1 MARSNILGRVP
12 TSYLGN
18 TAVTP
23 PNFHEYN
30 RVPNQNDSK
39 NFIIG
44 DLWLYWDNSFTPR
57 KPRLF
62 FLASL
67 AGTAQKTLIADW
79 REFDFGAGGADLER
93 ITGDISTGFG
103 TAQPVTGD
111 PNNGYNI
118 DMIGATDLQFD
129 GDPAT
134 YSFQVTNKVKLT
146 PYVVGPIAYQYRFTS
161 IQDAIDQAVL
171 DGANSNTQPA
181 VVFITPGIY
190 TEDLT
195 LADGVYL
202 VGHQTQNDRTA
213 SSAIIGTI
221 TATDTGVYGLY
232 SLSVDKITAGDLFN
246 LSGANVMFLLAQNCL
261 FRCSATAD
269 DVYASTAT
277 NITSNFT
284 NCRFVPVA
292 GKKVF
297 DITAGEHDFDSCSLG
312 DLSITPAASTLASVG
327 VFKAQYTFII
337 GSITA
342 SGTNTQ
348 NIGIIHCD
356 ISNSTLDLQ
365 DTTTAVN
372 VVQTRWSNDDQIAV
386 TIAAAS
392 SLRLDHCNIFCNAA
406 GGEWATGSGEISINS
421 VSIDGTAFDVD
432 GNLARVGGKTFINAI
447 DLNTTTNDASGQG
460 QIQVIGNRYF
470 HTAGTE
476 STYAG
481 YLAGNLT
488 NTGANNDAFGGS
500 AGALITTGERN
511 LFLGRAAGNNYTTET
526 DNVAIYSSGVAAS
539 SNQMWI
545 GGPYG
550 VGNYQTTDTY
560 VTGRVR
566 KPETNAF
573 DASSSS
579 FTNVM
584 GNGVVYVYQFDLEQ
598 FDQRGDYDHTTGV
611 FTCSKEGFYGFQ
623 AKISITQFPRA
634 VNTDLDCKFV
644 FTGTPSGVTT
654 SRIYSGYAN
663 QLSTGANS
671 FRISGFAMEYLTVGN
686 TVYIDCTIG
695 GGTQTIT
702 QGGSQF
708 AGWLVV

>member
-146 PYVVGPIAYQYRFTS
+146 PYVVGPIAYQYRFTA

-221 TATDTGVYGLY
+221 TATATGVYGLY
-232 SLSVDKITAGDLFN
+232 SLSVDKTTAGDLIN
-246 LSGANVMFLLAQNCL
+246 LSGANEMYLQAQNCL

-277 NITSNFT
+277 NIISNFT
-284 NCRFVPVA
+284 DCRFVPVA
-292 GKKVF
+292 SKKVF
-297 DITAGEHDFDSCSLG
+297 DIAAGEHAFDSCSLG
-312 DLSITPAASTLASVG
+312 DLAITPAASTLASVG
-327 VFKAQYTFII
+327 VFKASYTFII

-342 SGTNTQ
+342 TGINAQ
-348 NIGIIHCD
+348 NIGILHCD
-356 ISNSTLDLQ
+356 ISRATLDLQ

-372 VVQTRWSNDDQIAV
+372 VEQTRWSNDDQIAV
-386 TIAAAS
+386 TIDADS
-392 SLRLDHCNIFCNAA
+392 SVRLEHTNIFCNAA

-432 GNLARVGGKTFINAI
+432 GNLTRVGGKTFLNAI
-447 DLNTTTNDASGQG
+447 DLNFTTNDASGQG
-460 QIQVIGNRYF
+460 QIQVVGDHYF
-470 HTAGTE
+470 HTAGVE

-500 AGALITTGERN
+500 AGAAITTGERN

-539 SNQMWI
+539 SNQMWV

-550 VGNYQTTDTY
+550 TGNYQTTDAY

-566 KPETNAF
+566 YPETN
-573 DASSSS
+573 
-579 FTNVM
+579 
-584 GNGVVYVYQFDLEQ
+584 YVYYDATGVNNVTGDGTLYQIIFNTLVR
-598 FDQRGDYDHTTGV
+598 DQRGDHNPVTGLTTISKAGV
-611 FTCSKEGFYGFQ
+611 YYMW
-623 AKISITQFPRA
+623 AKIAYNGIGAHDFI
-634 VNTDLDCKFV
+634 DCAFTINGAFGGRIFTINPQAFV
-644 FTGTPSGVTT
+644 GVTGGVVRLDGMRDAVLNVADT
-654 SRIYSGYAN
+654 VGVAIIAN
-663 QLSTGANS
+663 TGA
-671 FRISGFAMEYLTVGN
+671 GPGAKTVG
-686 TVYIDCTIG
+686 T
-695 GGTQTIT
+695 
-702 QGGSQF
+702 GSCAF
-708 AGWLVV
+708 GVRLIV